1 MITKRLTIDCKS
13 CKYFKINDNSDF
25 ICSWGNGK
33 LKKMII
39 DDKRKSLRACK
50 LNR

>member
-1 MITKRLTIDCKS
+1 MRIKRLTTDCKS

-25 ICSWGNGK
+25 ICSWGHGK

-39 DDKRKSLRACK
+39 DNKRKSLISCK
-50 LNR
+50 LSK